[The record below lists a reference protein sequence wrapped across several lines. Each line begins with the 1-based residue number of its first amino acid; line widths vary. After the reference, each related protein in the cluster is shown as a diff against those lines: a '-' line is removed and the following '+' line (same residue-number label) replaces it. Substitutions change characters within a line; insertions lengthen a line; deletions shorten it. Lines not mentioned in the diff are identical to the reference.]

1 MASSSFRPIT
11 SESIVAYLKK
21 NIGIRDT
28 YRKILS
34 QEIIDRAARE
44 KGLSVKPEEIQK
56 EADRVRRQK
65 RLEKAA
71 ETFAW
76 LTEEMISPDDWEAG
90 IKDFVI
96 RHKLAQTL
104 FAEEAQKHFAQNR
117 LDYEQV
123 LLYQLVVPYERLAIE
138 LLYQIEEE
146 EISFYEAAHLYDID
160 EKRRHQCGC
169 EGKLFRWSL
178 HPKISALIFSSPAGQ
193 VVGPVKT
200 DLGYHLIKVEEV
212 TQAEL
217 TPQIHQEII
226 DKLFE
231 AWLEGE
237 INYRFYNQAEQ
248 NSPSGPKPNPANQT
262 PNSAPNPPSQVSGT
276 RG

>member
-178 HPKISALIFSSPAGQ
+178 NPKISALIFSSPAGQ

-200 DLGYHLIKVEEV
+200 DLGYHLIKVEEII
-212 TQAEL
+212 QAEL

-231 AWLEGE
+231 SWLEGE
-237 INYRFYNQAEQ
+237 INYRFYNQAEP
-248 NSPSGPKPNPANQT
+248 NSPSAPNSNPANQT
-262 PNSAPNPPSQVSGT
+262 SNSAPNPPSQVYNHSN
-276 RG
+276 